1 MFADDIG
8 VKSLHQLNVTSEQS
22 QKSAI
27 RLVKVFKNQNCLIF
41 EVNFLVRQILKRAYT
56 FENIMLYII

>member
-27 RLVKVFKNQNCLIF
+27 RLVKVFKNKNCIIF